1 MIKKHVMK
9 EDIDILKEF
18 KKRLEKEAGMKH
30 EQTVLYRTVVSL
42 VEWAISDDH
51 GEKL

>member
-9 EDIDILKEF
+9 EDIEILKEF

-30 EQTVLYRTVVSL
+30 EQTVLYRIVVDL
-42 VEWAISDDH
+42 AEWSIR
-51 GEKL
+51 EKL